1 MILTKLKKLC
11 FRGIAFFYRI
21 AILLKEA
28 YTVKFKFNGESI
40 VLDRDMTIKEYI
52 SLLNIDTTGIIVLV
66 DDEILPKEQ
75 LDILIKDSCNIEVLK
90 FVCGG

>member
-1 MILTKLKKLC
+1 M
-11 FRGIAFFYRI
+11 
-21 AILLKEA
+21 
-28 YTVKFKFNGESI
+28 KFKFNGESI
-40 VLDRDMTIKEYI
+40 VLDCDMTIKEYI